1 MKPPFFSLLTSF
13 FMQTI
18 FVGIDISKESF
29 DLALPV
35 ESRFATHKLPNNPQG
50 FAQLLTLLPPQA
62 QCVMEASGAYYLP
75 LACFLAQQ
83 QVPLSVVNPLSVKRF
98 SQMRLI
104 RAKTDKADAKLLSQY
119 GLSQQPPLWQPKKEI
134 LSQLAQLQT
143 LLQGYIKHRT
153 ALLNQ
158 KEAFS
163 HSGVANPAL
172 YESLEKM
179 LENLQEQIQTVEK
192 EIEKEAKTEFAD
204 LLDLLRSIPGI
215 GKKTAIALC
224 LVSEGFT
231 RFDSDK
237 QLAAYIG
244 IAPRIFESGSSVKG
258 KSHICKLGMG
268 EMRRLLYLCSWQAK
282 KKNKACRELYDRL
295 VGKGKAKMVAL
306 IAVARKLLTQAFAI
320 AKSKRTYDENFALF
334 P

>member
-1 MKPPFFSLLTSF
+1 
-13 FMQTI
+13 MQTL
-18 FVGIDISKESF
+18 FVGIDISKDSF

-35 ESRFATHKLPNNPQG
+35 EGKFTAHKLPNNPDG
-50 FAQLLTLLPPQA
+50 FASLLTLLPAQA
-62 QCVMEASGAYYLP
+62 QRIRIQCVMEASGSYYLP
-75 LACFLAQQ
+75 LACFLAQKRIS
-83 QVPLSVVNPLSVKRF
+83 VSVVNPLSVKRF
-98 SQMRLI
+98 SQMRLV

-119 GLSQQPPLWQPKKEI
+119 GLSQQPPLWQPKKEVLFQ
-134 LSQLAQLQT
+134 LSQLQT

-158 KEAFS
+158 KEAFT

-172 YESLEKM
+172 YDSLDKM
-179 LENLQEQIQTVEK
+179 LAHLQEQIK
-192 EIEKEAKTEFAD
+192 ELEQQIEKEAKKEFAD
-204 LLDLLRSIPGI
+204 LLDLLTSIPGI

-244 IAPRIFESGSSVKG
+244 IAPRIFESGTSVKG

-268 EMRRLLYLCSWQAK
+268 QMRHLLYLCSWQACS
-282 KKNKACRELYDRL
+282 KNKACRHLYERL
-295 VGKGKAKMVAL
+295 LAKGKAKMVAL
-306 IAVARKLLTQAFAI
+306 IAVARKLLGQAFAI
-320 AKSKRTYDENFALF
+320 ATKRTVYDENLALF